1 MDIDLQQYS
10 DEWFDI
16 INVPIGKEFELPNIS
31 NTMNHQLIYTINKLP
46 EANFENPINETELD
60 VSCSTEIHLASTP
73 IIGSVVNVKTKN
85 KQVCEPNPPLQT
97 PKGINFPMANQQPNF
112 RTTFNSSQV
121 CPNKS
126 KHMTN
131 QTVHFQGL
139 RKPPLPCLKVG
150 LVTKQENPN
159 GSTHKVNQ
167 FSIMSNVGPQSS
179 SCTNGSLTNNQ
190 FNFPLLDC
198 KREPL
203 VLPEN
208 NSPPLLVPK
217 REPLVLSENHSPP
230 MLVPKQEPQVLS
242 EKNSHPML
250 VPKEPK
256 VLPENNSPPMLVPK
270 QEPQILLE
278 NHPPLFLV
286 PKQEPQILPENDL
299 PPVFVPKQEPQKF
312 PENDPPPVLITKQE
326 PQFFPENDPPPMLVP
341 KHEPQVHSENDS
353 HPMLVPKQEP
363 QVHAENNSPPILVP
377 KQEPEVLPE
386 NNSPPLLV
394 PKQEPQVHPENN
406 SPQVDMDSQNH
417 SSLVLGST
425 MKPNSFK
432 SGGPNPKKI
441 KRKNPIAKK
450 TNETQTKPPHPV
462 EHKCFQCHKLFQS
475 GNALGGHMSSHA
487 KRRKMEAMR
496 YISKPFGLGNSFF
509 DFIDSLG
516 FEDLSSPCANQFV
529 RRYKVLHGST
539 SQCVKIKGY

>member
-1 MDIDLQQYS
+1 M
-10 DEWFDI
+10 
-16 INVPIGKEFELPNIS
+16 
-31 NTMNHQLIYTINKLP
+31 T
-46 EANFENPINETELD
+46 
-60 VSCSTEIHLASTP
+60 
-73 IIGSVVNVKTKN
+73 
-85 KQVCEPNPPLQT
+85 
-97 PKGINFPMANQQPNF
+97 NQQPNF

-131 QTVHFQGL
+131 QTVHFQSL

-159 GSTHKVNQ
+159 SSTHRVNQ

-190 FNFPLLDC
+190 FNFPLLDP
-198 KREPL
+198 KREPR

-217 REPLVLSENHSPP
+217 QEPLVLPKNDSPP
-230 MLVPKQEPQVLS
+230 MLVPKQEPQVL
-242 EKNSHPML
+242 
-250 VPKEPK
+250 
-256 VLPENNSPPMLVPK
+256 PENHPPLVLVPK
-270 QEPQILLE
+270 QEPQVLLDL
-278 NHPPLFLV
+278 PPVLV
-286 PKQEPQILPENDL
+286 PEQEPQILPENDPPPVLVPQEPQVLLDL
-299 PPVFVPKQEPQKF
+299 PPVLVPKQESQILPG
-312 PENDPPPVLITKQE
+312 NDPPPVLIPKQE

-341 KHEPQVHSENDS
+341 KHEPQVLLENDS
-353 HPMLVPKQEP
+353 Y
-363 QVHAENNSPPILVP
+363 PILVP
-377 KQEPEVLPE
+377 KQEPQFRAE

-406 SPQVDMDSQNH
+406 SPQVDVDGQNH
-417 SSLVLGST
+417 SSRVLGTT
-425 MKPNSFK
+425 MKPNSSK
-432 SGGPNPKKI
+432 SGEPKPKKI

-450 TNETQTKPPHPV
+450 TNETQTTPPHPV
-462 EHKCFQCHKLFQS
+462 EHKCFQCHKLFRS

-509 DFIDSLG
+509 DLIDSLG
-516 FEDLSSPCANQFV
+516 FEDLSSPCANHYG
-529 RRYKVLHGST
+529 RRYKVPHGST
-539 SQCVKIKGY
+539 SQCA

>member
-1 MDIDLQQYS
+1 M
-10 DEWFDI
+10 
-16 INVPIGKEFELPNIS
+16 
-31 NTMNHQLIYTINKLP
+31 T
-46 EANFENPINETELD
+46 
-60 VSCSTEIHLASTP
+60 
-73 IIGSVVNVKTKN
+73 
-85 KQVCEPNPPLQT
+85 
-97 PKGINFPMANQQPNF
+97 NQQPNF

-131 QTVHFQGL
+131 QTVHFQSL

-159 GSTHKVNQ
+159 SSTHRVNQ

-179 SCTNGSLTNNQ
+179 SSTNGSLTNNQ
-190 FNFPLLDC
+190 FNFPLLDP
-198 KREPL
+198 KQEPL

-217 REPLVLSENHSPP
+217 QEPLVLPKNDSPP
-230 MLVPKQEPQVLS
+230 MLVPKQEPQVFP
-242 EKNSHPML
+242 ENDSHPML
-250 VPKEPK
+250 VPKQEPQ

-270 QEPQILLE
+270 QEPQVLPE
-278 NHPPLFLV
+278 NHPPLVLV
-286 PKQEPQILPENDL
+286 PKQEPQVLLDLPPVLVPEQEPQILPENDPPPVLVPQEPQVLLDL
-299 PPVFVPKQEPQKF
+299 PPALVPKQESQIL
-312 PENDPPPVLITKQE
+312 PENDPPPVLIPKQE

-341 KHEPQVHSENDS
+341 KHEPQVLPENDS
-353 HPMLVPKQEP
+353 Y
-363 QVHAENNSPPILVP
+363 PILVP
-377 KQEPEVLPE
+377 KQEPQFRAENNSPLLVPKQEPQVLPE

-406 SPQVDMDSQNH
+406 SPQVDVDGQNH
-417 SSLVLGST
+417 SSRVLGTT
-425 MKPNSFK
+425 MKPNSSK
-432 SGGPNPKKI
+432 SGEPKPKKI

-450 TNETQTKPPHPV
+450 TNETQTTPPHPV
-462 EHKCFQCHKLFQS
+462 EHKCFQCHKLFRS

-509 DFIDSLG
+509 DLIDSLG
-516 FEDLSSPCANQFV
+516 FEDLSSPCANHYG
-529 RRYKVLHGST
+529 RRYKVPHGST
-539 SQCVKIKGY
+539 SQCA

>member
-1 MDIDLQQYS
+1 MTNL
-10 DEWFDI
+10 
-16 INVPIGKEFELPNIS
+16 
-31 NTMNHQLIYTINKLP
+31 
-46 EANFENPINETELD
+46 
-60 VSCSTEIHLASTP
+60 
-73 IIGSVVNVKTKN
+73 
-85 KQVCEPNPPLQT
+85 
-97 PKGINFPMANQQPNF
+97 QPNF

-131 QTVHFQGL
+131 QTVHFQSL

-159 GSTHKVNQ
+159 SSTHRVNQ

-190 FNFPLLDC
+190 FNFPLLDP
-198 KREPL
+198 KQEPL

-217 REPLVLSENHSPP
+217 QEPLVLPKNDSPP
-230 MLVPKQEPQVLS
+230 MLVPKQEPQVL
-242 EKNSHPML
+242 
-250 VPKEPK
+250 
-256 VLPENNSPPMLVPK
+256 PENHPPLVLVPK
-270 QEPQILLE
+270 QEPQVLLDL
-278 NHPPLFLV
+278 PPVLV
-286 PKQEPQILPENDL
+286 PEQEPQILPENDPPPVLVPQEPQVLLDL
-299 PPVFVPKQEPQKF
+299 PPVLVPKQESQILPG
-312 PENDPPPVLITKQE
+312 NDPPPVLIPKQE

-341 KHEPQVHSENDS
+341 KHEPQVLPENDS
-353 HPMLVPKQEP
+353 Y
-363 QVHAENNSPPILVP
+363 PILVP
-377 KQEPEVLPE
+377 KQEPQFRAE

-406 SPQVDMDSQNH
+406 SPQVDVDGQNH
-417 SSLVLGST
+417 SSRVLGTT
-425 MKPNSFK
+425 MKPNSSK
-432 SGGPNPKKI
+432 SGEPKPKKI

-450 TNETQTKPPHPV
+450 TNETQTTPPHPV
-462 EHKCFQCHKLFQS
+462 EHKCFQCHKLFRS

-509 DFIDSLG
+509 DLIDSLG
-516 FEDLSSPCANQFV
+516 FEDLSSPCANHYG
-529 RRYKVLHGST
+529 RRYKVPHGST
-539 SQCVKIKGY
+539 SQCA

>member
-1 MDIDLQQYS
+1 MNFS
-10 DEWFDI
+10 TAGF
-16 INVPIGKEFELPNIS
+16 NLPM
-31 NTMNHQLIYTINKLP
+31 T
-46 EANFENPINETELD
+46 
-60 VSCSTEIHLASTP
+60 
-73 IIGSVVNVKTKN
+73 
-85 KQVCEPNPPLQT
+85 
-97 PKGINFPMANQQPNF
+97 NQQPNF
-112 RTTFNSSQV
+112 RTTFNSSRV

-159 GSTHKVNQ
+159 SSTHRVNQ

-179 SCTNGSLTNNQ
+179 SSTNGSLTNNQ
-190 FNFPLLDC
+190 FNFPLLDP
-198 KREPL
+198 KREPR

-217 REPLVLSENHSPP
+217 REPLVLPQNDSPP
-230 MLVPKQEPQVLS
+230 MLVPKQEPQVFP
-242 EKNSHPML
+242 ENDSHKML
-250 VPKEPK
+250 VPKQEPQ
-256 VLPENNSPPMLVPK
+256 VLLENNSPPMLVPK
-270 QEPQILLE
+270 QEPQVLPE
-278 NHPPLFLV
+278 NHPPPVLVPTQEPQVLLENDLPPVLV
-286 PKQEPQILPENDL
+286 PKQEPQILPEND
-299 PPVFVPKQEPQKF
+299 
-312 PENDPPPVLITKQE
+312 PPPVLVPKQVPQILPENDLPPVSVPKQE
-326 PQFFPENDPPPMLVP
+326 PQFFPKNDPPPMLVP
-341 KHEPQVHSENDS
+341 KHEPQVLPENDS
-353 HPMLVPKQEP
+353 HPMLIPKQEL
-363 QVHAENNSPPILVP
+363 Q
-377 KQEPEVLPE
+377 VLPE

-417 SSLVLGST
+417 SSRVLGST
-425 MKPNSFK
+425 MKPNSSK
-432 SGGPNPKKI
+432 SGEPKPKKI

-496 YISKPFGLGNSFF
+496 YISKQFGLGNSFF

-516 FEDLSSPCANQFV
+516 FEDLSSPCANHYG

-539 SQCVKIKGY
+539 SQCA

>member
-1 MDIDLQQYS
+1 MTNL
-10 DEWFDI
+10 
-16 INVPIGKEFELPNIS
+16 
-31 NTMNHQLIYTINKLP
+31 
-46 EANFENPINETELD
+46 
-60 VSCSTEIHLASTP
+60 
-73 IIGSVVNVKTKN
+73 
-85 KQVCEPNPPLQT
+85 
-97 PKGINFPMANQQPNF
+97 QPNF

-131 QTVHFQGL
+131 QTVHFQSL

-159 GSTHKVNQ
+159 SSTHRVNQ

-190 FNFPLLDC
+190 FNFPLLDP
-198 KREPL
+198 KQEPL

-217 REPLVLSENHSPP
+217 QEPLVLPKNDSPP
-230 MLVPKQEPQVLS
+230 MLVPKQEPQVFP
-242 EKNSHPML
+242 ENDSHPML
-250 VPKEPK
+250 VPKQEPQ

-270 QEPQILLE
+270 QEPQVLPE
-278 NHPPLFLV
+278 NHPPLVLV
-286 PKQEPQILPENDL
+286 PKQEPQVLLDL
-299 PPVFVPKQEPQKF
+299 PPVLVPKQESQILPG
-312 PENDPPPVLITKQE
+312 NDPPPVLIPKQE

-341 KHEPQVHSENDS
+341 KHEPQVLPENDS
-353 HPMLVPKQEP
+353 Y
-363 QVHAENNSPPILVP
+363 PILVP
-377 KQEPEVLPE
+377 KQEPQFRAE

-394 PKQEPQVHPENN
+394 PKQEPQGHPENN
-406 SPQVDMDSQNH
+406 SPQVDVDGQNH
-417 SSLVLGST
+417 SSRVLGTT
-425 MKPNSFK
+425 MKPNSSK
-432 SGGPNPKKI
+432 SGEPKPKKI

-450 TNETQTKPPHPV
+450 TNESQTTPPHPV
-462 EHKCFQCHKLFQS
+462 EHKCFQCHKLFRS

-509 DFIDSLG
+509 DLIDSLG
-516 FEDLSSPCANQFV
+516 FEDLSSPCANHYG
-529 RRYKVLHGST
+529 RRYKVPHGST
-539 SQCVKIKGY
+539 SQCA